1 MLGVGDV
8 GWRRCAGREFQM
20 AGALRWNERSEI
32 LSLEVAGRDR
42 VMISPERVG
51 PGWTMSRRRR

>member
-1 MLGVGDV
+1 
-8 GWRRCAGREFQM
+8 M

-42 VMISPERVG
+42 VIISPEEWDQVG
-51 PGWTMSRRRR
+51 Q